1 MLKATLYFVV
11 KYKISIDIFLG
22 AQKNQSVEVL
32 LMTAKSYSYSKVGD
46 RLQAKEIKD
55 KLKSLIEQAS
65 SIDSNLAKKL
75 DEINRWVKDI
85 KPGSL
90 TAKPLVLAFLLEVI
104 TDAKIWLI
112 IQSLP
117 SEAEK
122 AAKFEQM
129 TPNERYWYGYLFP
142 KWINATDAKFYIWK
156 QKLMA
161 GEFNQEDD
169 DIIKTIAQHIAS
181 RNGNVWQRY
190 IADLSMATD
199 LIVSNHQQQPLCI
212 QITSVSEELNRQKY
226 QAWESTLRSWEI
238 ERGLFL
244 SYNPQ
249 NANFINQLVNVTLY
263 NSDYL
268 VDGKYLKF
276 S

>member
-1 MLKATLYFVV
+1 M
-11 KYKISIDIFLG
+11 
-22 AQKNQSVEVL
+22 
-32 LMTAKSYSYSKVGD
+32 
-46 RLQAKEIKD
+46 QAKEIKY
-55 KLKSLIEQAS
+55 KLQLLIEQAS
-65 SIDSNLAKKL
+65 SIDHHLAKKL
-75 DEINRWVKDI
+75 DEINRWVKNI
-85 KPGSL
+85 KLGSL

-104 TDAKIWLI
+104 TDSSIWLM

-117 SEAEK
+117 TAAER
-122 AAKFEQM
+122 AARFEQM

-142 KWINATDAKFYIWK
+142 KWVNASDSKFYIWK

-161 GEFNQEDD
+161 GEFNHEDD
-169 DIIKTIAQHIAS
+169 DIIKAIAQHIAS

-212 QITSVSEELNRQKY
+212 QITSVSEELNQNKY

-249 NANFINQLVNVTLY
+249 NTNFINQLVNVTLY

-268 VDGKYLKF
+268 VGGKYLKF
-276 S
+276 Y